1 MYDLEWSDVCNT
13 LFISIS
19 FYCNRWS
26 NGRSNTSK
34 RNFINNRN
42 ETMANDNWSFN
53 FKILF
58 LKIFICYYL
67 GACGTSIFLVLV
79 GYIECNS
86 VLAVIF
92 ISLSVAFIGFQASG
106 SLISH
111 LDIASN
117 YAGEFEN

>member
-1 MYDLEWSDVCNT
+1 
-13 LFISIS
+13 LF
-19 FYCNRWS
+19 
-26 NGRSNTSK
+26 
-34 RNFINNRN
+34 
-42 ETMANDNWSFN
+42 
-53 FKILF
+53 
-58 LKIFICYYL
+58 L

-79 GYIECNS
+79 GYIECNH

-117 YAGEFEN
+117 YAG